1 MLWQKVLPGSVTQR
15 TQQSVVWTVT
25 PHTLWRHMAQ
35 CLSRDLD
42 KSPVGLPLVEPCSIG
57 RPYTSMIS
65 RQKSK
70 TNFRNLDQGRSLVA
84 LDLYSLPPCSGKA
97 LPSG

>member
-1 MLWQKVLPGSVTQR
+1 MRSRKVLPGSVTQR
-15 TQQSVVWTVT
+15 TQQTVVWKVT
-25 PHTLWRHMAQ
+25 PRDLWRHMAQ

-42 KSPVGLPLVEPCSIG
+42 KSPVGLPLVELCLIG

-65 RQKSK
+65 RQRWKA
-70 TNFRNLDQGRSLVA
+70 NFQNLDPGRSLVA
-84 LDLYSLPPCSGKA
+84 LNLYSLPPCFGKA